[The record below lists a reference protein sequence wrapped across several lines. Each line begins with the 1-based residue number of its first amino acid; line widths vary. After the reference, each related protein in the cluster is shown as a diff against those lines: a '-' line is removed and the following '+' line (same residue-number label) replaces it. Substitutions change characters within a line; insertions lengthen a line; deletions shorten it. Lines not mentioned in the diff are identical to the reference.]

1 MKNAICVN
9 VLESLSDFLDDL
21 LALLRTEV
29 VFLDEGGQSA
39 IFAVI
44 EHNSELFLA
53 FVEKELMDLDDV
65 GMF

>member
-1 MKNAICVN
+1 MQNAVCVN

-21 LALLRTEV
+21 LALLRTEL

-44 EHNSELFLA
+44 EH
-53 FVEKELMDLDDV
+53 D
-65 GMF
+65 G